1 MKKSELTRYL
11 LVSAMIVVMLL
22 WVGCSKKIDEGKIP
36 ITTSS
41 EEAKKD
47 YLQGRD
53 LAERLLF
60 HEAREHFENA
70 IAKDSNFAMAYFAL
84 AQGAPTAKG
93 FFENMKK
100 AAALAEK
107 ASEGER
113 LMILGF
119 DAGANGDPA
128 TRGEDYEKL
137 VALFPND
144 QRAHFFLGIHYSG
157 LQNYPKAI
165 EEFTKATEIDSNYA
179 PAYNL
184 LGYAHRFMGDYAAAE
199 SAFKKYIELIP
210 NDPNPYDSY
219 AELLMKLGRFDESIT
234 QYEKALAQDSHFMSA
249 FRGVA
254 ADLMFEGKPD
264 QAMAQ
269 LKTSYEMAR
278 NDGER
283 RAAMFAMTALYVN
296 GGKLDSALGE
306 MDKQYEMAEKIDDVA
321 QMAADLGTKG
331 DLLYEMGK
339 YDDALAQYQKAAKM
353 VESSDLSDAIKEN
366 VRINQ
371 HYDLA
376 RISAKKKDFKKAV
389 AEVEEFQKGAEA
401 MKNPGLVRQ
410 GHELAGLVALE
421 QKDYDKA
428 IAELQQAS
436 QLNPYN
442 LYRISLAYMGK
453 GDKANAREYCEK
465 AAHSYFTLP
474 AMNYAYIRAKAE
486 KMLAKM

>member
-1 MKKSELTRYL
+1 MKKSELARCL
-11 LVSAMIVVMLL
+11 LGSAMIVMVLL
-22 WVGCSKKIDEGKIP
+22 WVGCSKKTDEGKVP

-41 EEAKKD
+41 EDAKKD
-47 YLQGRD
+47 FLQGRD
-53 LAERLLF
+53 LAERLLTQNSI
-60 HEAREHFENA
+60 EYFENA
-70 IAKDSNFAMAYFAL
+70 VAKDSNFAMAYFAL
-84 AQGAPTAKG
+84 AQVAPTAKA

-100 AAALAEK
+100 ATTLADK

-113 LMILGF
+113 LLILGF
-119 DAGANGDPA
+119 DAGANGDA
-128 TRGEDYEKL
+128 AKEGEYDEKL
-137 VALFPND
+137 VTLFPND
-144 QRAHFFLGIHYSG
+144 ERAHFYLGNHYYG
-157 LQNYPKAI
+157 LQDYVKAI
-165 EEFTKATEIDSNYA
+165 EQYTEATKIDSAYA

-199 SAFKKYIELIP
+199 GAFKKYIELIP

-264 QAMAQ
+264 QAKAQ
-269 LKTSYEMAR
+269 LQTSYEMAR
-278 NDGER
+278 NDGEQ
-283 RAAMFAMTALYVN
+283 RAALFAMTALYVN
-296 GGKLDSALGE
+296 AGKLDSALGE

-321 QMAADLGTKG
+321 QMATDLGTKG

-339 YDDALAQYQKAAKM
+339 HDDALAQYQKAAKM
-353 VESSDLSDAIKEN
+353 IESSDLSDAIKEN
-366 VRINQ
+366 VRLNQ

-376 RISAKKKDFKKAV
+376 RIAAKKRDFKKA
-389 AEVEEFQKGAEA
+389 ASEVEEFQKGAEG

-410 GHELAGLVALE
+410 GHELAGIVALE
-421 QKDYDKA
+421 QKNYDKA

-465 AAHSYFTLP
+465 AAHSYYTLP
-474 AMNYAYIRAKAE
+474 AMNYAYVRAKAE

>member
-1 MKKSELTRYL
+1 MRKSEFVSSL
-11 LVSAMIVVMLL
+11 LASTLIVMAFLS
-22 WVGCSKKIDEGKIP
+22 VGCAKRTDEGKIP

-41 EEAKKD
+41 EEARKD

-60 HEAREHFENA
+60 QEAREHFENA
-70 IAKDSNFAMAYFAL
+70 IAKDSSFALAYFAL

-100 AAALAEK
+100 ATTLADE

-113 LMILGF
+113 LLILGF

-128 TRGEDYEKL
+128 TRGEDLEKL
-137 VALFPND
+137 VALFPDD
-144 QRAHFFLGIHYSG
+144 QRAHFYLGTHYSG
-157 LQNYPKAI
+157 VQNYPKAI
-165 EEFTKATEIDSNYA
+165 EEYTKATEIDSTYA

-184 LGYAHRFMGDYAAAE
+184 LGYTHRFMGDFAAAE
-199 SAFKKYIELIP
+199 TAFKKYIELIP

-254 ADLMFEGKPD
+254 ANLMYQGKPD

-269 LKTSYEMAR
+269 LQTSYDMAR

-283 RAAMFAMTALYVN
+283 RAAMFAMTALYVD
-296 GGKLDSALGE
+296 GGKMDLALAE
-306 MDKQYEMAEKIDDVA
+306 IDKQYEMAEKINDVA

-331 DLLYEMGK
+331 DLLYETGK
-339 YDDALAQYQKAAKM
+339 YDQALAQYEKAAKM
-353 VESSDLSDAIKEN
+353 VEGSDLSDAIKEN
-366 VRINQ
+366 VRINM

-376 RISAKKKDFKKAV
+376 RLATKKKDFKQAA
-389 AEVEEFQKGAEA
+389 AEVEEFQKGAET
-401 MKNPGLVRQ
+401 MKNPGLSRQ
-410 GHELAGLVALE
+410 GHELAGMVALE

-428 IAELQQAS
+428 IAELQQAN

-453 GDKANAREYCEK
+453 GDKTNAKEYCEK

-474 AMNYAYIRAKAE
+474 AINYAYIRAKAE